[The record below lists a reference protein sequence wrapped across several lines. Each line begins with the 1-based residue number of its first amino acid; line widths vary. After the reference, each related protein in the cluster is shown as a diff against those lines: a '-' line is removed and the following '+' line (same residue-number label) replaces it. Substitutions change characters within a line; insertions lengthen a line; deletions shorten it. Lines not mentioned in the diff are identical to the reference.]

1 MKTSPTPSHS
11 GLAMAAFDVSSAG
24 TPCAYPSK
32 DLDEIK
38 LTPKYDNIAQI
49 SLIFDLNQTSGAC
62 SLVMC
67 RGPRLSLNPIIDN
80 PFAVFA
86 IALVTQWGA
95 AFAGDLLRTAAW
107 ALMILIY

>member
-38 LTPKYDNIAQI
+38 LTPKKYDNIAHI
-49 SLIFDLNQTSGAC
+49 SLIFDLNQTPGAC
-62 SLVMC
+62 DFVYIASPSM
-67 RGPRLSLNPIIDN
+67 NPIIDN

-86 IALVTQWGA
+86 IALSHNGALHSPVTCYA
-95 AFAGDLLRTAAW
+95 
-107 ALMILIY
+107 